1 MPCPDFEGKEYLFLS
16 DELKKFDRIGYLR
29 HIKQC
34 TACREKL
41 ETARF
46 IWDQIRGLPKESP
59 SPAVQNRILDEA
71 FHRNKQAGLSAIQK
85 NRIKLQFITPR
96 LTWRFASVIAMALL
110 FIGINIIIFRSFRSN
125 RTDSAQSST
134 AFTWQDDFYSE
145 VSFLDSEINRVDSG
159 QLLVSY
165 FSEDE
170 KNSEWDDHLST
181 MAEDLDWIRSEIDN
195 LMENLFGI

>member
-16 DELKKFDRIGYLR
+16 DELKKFDRLVYLR

-41 ETARF
+41 ENARF

-59 SPAVQNRILDEA
+59 SPEVRNRILDKA
-71 FHRNKQAGLSAIQK
+71 FQCNKQAGLSAIQR
-85 NRIKLQFITPR
+85 NRIKLQFITSR
-96 LTWRFASVIAMALL
+96 STWRFATVIAMGLL
-110 FIGINIIIFRSFRSN
+110 FIGINVILFRSFRIN
-125 RTDSAQSST
+125 RMDSSQSAT

-159 QLLVSY
+159 QLLVNY

-170 KNSEWDDHLST
+170 KAMELDDHLST
-181 MAEDLDWIRSEIDN
+181 MSEDIDWIRSEIDN